1 LLVKKLLREPL
12 IHFLLLGAA
21 LFAVS
26 ATLVKGTGSEPEK
39 IIVSQARIEHL
50 ASGFALTWLRAPT
63 AEELEGLVRNY
74 IREEVYYR
82 EAMAMGLDR
91 DDSIIRRRLQQKL
104 ELVSQNMA
112 DLMQPTDEELRA
124 FLQDHPDNFRLE
136 RRFTF
141 HQTFL
146 SPERHRDHLA
156 GDAADLLRQLRQ
168 LKQAGEETDA
178 STLGDPSLLE
188 NQFADVEAAEVAKQF
203 GEKFA
208 SALSD
213 LPVGEWQGPVESAY
227 GVHLIFVDEQ
237 TERRTPALEEVRDA
251 VRREWSNMR
260 QLESTRNFYDGLL
273 KRYTVIIEPA
283 QPNIEDRKQSAAK

>member
-1 LLVKKLLREPL
+1 MKKLLREPL

-50 ASGFALTWLRAPT
+50 ATGFALTWLRAPT

-91 DDSIIRRRLQQKL
+91 DDSVIRRRLQQKL

-112 DLMQPTDEELRA
+112 DLMQPTDDDLRV
-124 FLQDHPDNFRLE
+124 FLQDHPDKFRLE
-136 RRFTF
+136 PRFTF
-141 HQTFL
+141 RQIFL
-146 SPERHRDHLA
+146 TPELHRDSLA
-156 GDAADLLRQLRQ
+156 RDAADLLRQL
-168 LKQAGEETDA
+168 KQASENLDV

-188 NQFADVEAAEVAKQF
+188 NEFTDVDATDVAKQF

-208 SALSD
+208 RALNE
-213 LPVGEWQGPVESAY
+213 LPLGEWQGPVGSAY
-227 GVHLIFVDEQ
+227 GVHLVFVDER
-237 TERRTPALEEVRDA
+237 TERRTPVLEEVRDA

-260 QLESTRNFYDGLL
+260 QLESTERFYDSLL
-273 KRYTVIIEPA
+273 KRHTVIIEPSR
-283 QPNIEDRKQSAAK
+283 PNFDDRKQSVAK

>member
-1 LLVKKLLREPL
+1 LFVKKLLREPL

-50 ASGFALTWLRAPT
+50 ATGFALTWLRAPT

-91 DDSIIRRRLQQKL
+91 DDSVIRRRLQQKL

-112 DLMQPTDEELRA
+112 DLMQPTDDDLRV
-124 FLQDHPDNFRLE
+124 FLQDHPDKFRLE
-136 RRFTF
+136 PRFTF
-141 HQTFL
+141 RQIFL
-146 SPERHRDHLA
+146 TPELHRDSLA
-156 GDAADLLRQLRQ
+156 RDAADLLRQL
-168 LKQAGEETDA
+168 KQASENLDV

-188 NQFADVEAAEVAKQF
+188 NEFTDVDATDVAKQF

-208 SALSD
+208 RALNE
-213 LPVGEWQGPVESAY
+213 LPLGEWQGPVGSAY
-227 GVHLIFVDEQ
+227 GVHLVFVDER
-237 TERRTPALEEVRDA
+237 TERRTPVLEEVRDA

-260 QLESTRNFYDGLL
+260 QLESTERFYDSLL
-273 KRYTVIIEPA
+273 KRHTVIIEPSR
-283 QPNIEDRKQSAAK
+283 PNFDDRKQSVAK

>member
-26 ATLVKGTGSEPEK
+26 ATLVKGTGSEPGK

-50 ASGFALTWLRAPT
+50 ATGFALTWLRAPT

-74 IREEVYYR
+74 VREEVYYR

-124 FLQDHPDNFRLE
+124 FLQDHPDKFRLE

-141 HQTFL
+141 RQIFL
-146 SPERHRDHLA
+146 NPERHRDRLA
-156 GDAADLLRQLRQ
+156 GDAADFLRQ
-168 LKQAGEETDA
+168 LKQTGKSFDV

-188 NQFADVEAAEVAKQF
+188 SEFADVDAPEVARQF
-203 GEKFA
+203 GESFA
-208 SALSD
+208 SALNEMP
-213 LPVGEWQGPVESAY
+213 LRKWQGPVESTY
-227 GVHLIFVDEQ
+227 GVHLVFVDER
-237 TERRTPALEEVRDA
+237 TARRTPALEEVRDA
-251 VRREWSNMR
+251 VRREWSSMR
-260 QLESTRNFYDGLL
+260 QLESTRKFYDGFL
-273 KRYTVIIEPA
+273 KRYTVIIEPE

>member
-12 IHFLLLGAA
+12 AHFLLLGAA
-21 LFAVS
+21 LFAVYG
-26 ATLVKGTGSEPEK
+26 TLDKSTGRAPEK
-39 IIVSQARIEHL
+39 IIVSQARIDHL
-50 ASGFALTWLRAPT
+50 ATGFALTWLRAPT
-63 AEELEGLVRNY
+63 EEELDGLVRNY
-74 IREEVYYR
+74 IREEVSYR

-124 FLQDHPDNFRLE
+124 FLQDHPDKFRLE
-136 RRFTF
+136 RRFAF
-141 HQTFL
+141 RQIFL
-146 SPERHRDHLA
+146 SPERHRDRLA
-156 GDAADLLRQLRQ
+156 GDAADLLRQL
-168 LKQAGEETDA
+168 KQTGESFDV

-188 NQFADVEAAEVAKQF
+188 NEFADVDAPEVARQF
-203 GEKFA
+203 GESFA
-208 SALSD
+208 SALNEMP
-213 LPVGEWQGPVESAY
+213 LRKWQGPVASAY
-227 GVHLIFVDEQ
+227 GVHLVFVAER

-260 QLESTRNFYDGLL
+260 QLESTRKFYDGLL

>member
-26 ATLVKGTGSEPEK
+26 ATLVKGPGSEPGE

-50 ASGFALTWLRAPT
+50 ATGFALTWLRAPT

-74 IREEVYYR
+74 VREEVYYR

-104 ELVSQNMA
+104 ELASQNMA

-124 FLQDHPDNFRLE
+124 FLQDHPDKFRLE

-141 HQTFL
+141 RQIFL
-146 SPERHRDHLA
+146 SPERHRDRLA
-156 GDAADLLRQLRQ
+156 GDAADLLRQL
-168 LKQAGEETDA
+168 KPAGEETDV

-227 GVHLIFVDEQ
+227 GVHLIFVDER

-260 QLESTRNFYDGLL
+260 QLESTRKFYDGLL

>member
-12 IHFLLLGAA
+12 MHFLLLGAA

-26 ATLVKGTGSEPEK
+26 ATLVKGTGNEPGK

-50 ASGFALTWLRAPT
+50 ATGFALTWLRAPT

-74 IREEVYYR
+74 VREEVYYR

-91 DDSIIRRRLQQKL
+91 DDSIVRRRLQQRL

-124 FLQDHPDNFRLE
+124 FLQDHPDKFRLE

-141 HQTFL
+141 RQIFL
-146 SPERHRDHLA
+146 SPERHRDRLA
-156 GDAADLLRQLRQ
+156 GDAADLLRQL
-168 LKQAGEETDA
+168 KQTGKSPDV

-188 NQFADVEAAEVAKQF
+188 NEFADVDAPEVARQF
-203 GEKFA
+203 GESFA
-208 SALSD
+208 SALNEMP
-213 LPVGEWQGPVESAY
+213 LRKWQGPVESTY
-227 GVHLIFVDEQ
+227 GVHLVFVDER

-251 VRREWSNMR
+251 VRREWSSMR
-260 QLESTRNFYDGLL
+260 QLESTQNFYDGLL

-283 QPNIEDRKQSAAK
+283 EPNIEDRKQSAAK